1 MRPSIKPSYD
11 FTPMSLAHRAMWSCP
26 SWPWSWQ
33 SSCRHAVLLFLFQF
47 WMLPLSSHVV
57 SILPISYL
65 LYTYR
70 LAFRSSS
77 SLHFAASPHRVF
89 LLSLHILSHF
99 LFFCFVLSCL
109 FCFVLSCLVCLF
121 VLSCLVLS
129 CLVLSCLVLSCLALP
144 CLVLSCLVLSCL
156 VLSCLV
162 LSCLVLSCLVLSC
175 LVLSCL
181 VLSCLVLSCLVL
193 SCLVLSCLVL
203 FVCLFVCLLFSF
215 ILYTFPLFLHFLPL
229 LFLYSEVGLFLSCD
243 PSYTWL
249 VLSLIIRSARDTATH
264 IVNAGNKRL
273 WHYS

>member
-121 VLSCLVLS
+121 VLFCLVLS
-129 CLVLSCLVLSCLALP
+129 CLVLFVCLFCF
-144 CLVLSCLVLSCL
+144 VLSCLVLSFL
-156 VLSCLV
+156 VLSF
-162 LSCLVLSCLVLSC
+162 LVLSC

-203 FVCLFVCLLFSF
+203 FVCLFVCYFLLFF
-215 ILYTFPLFLHFLPL
+215 T
-229 LFLYSEVGLFLSCD
+229 LFLSFFTFFLYFSCIQRSD
-243 PSYTWL
+243 CFCL
-249 VLSLIIRSARDTATH
+249 VILATH
-264 IVNAGNKRL
+264 G
-273 WHYS
+273 

>member
-1 MRPSIKPSYD
+1 
-11 FTPMSLAHRAMWSCP
+11 
-26 SWPWSWQ
+26 
-33 SSCRHAVLLFLFQF
+33 
-47 WMLPLSSHVV
+47 MLPLSSHVV

-121 VLSCLVLS
+121 VCLF
-129 CLVLSCLVLSCLALP
+129 CF
-144 CLVLSCLVLSCL
+144 VLSCLVLSCL

-181 VLSCLVLSCLVL
+181 VLSCL
-193 SCLVLSCLVL
+193 
-203 FVCLFVCLLFSF
+203 FVCLFVCYFLLFF
-215 ILYTFPLFLHFLPL
+215 T
-229 LFLYSEVGLFLSCD
+229 LFLSFFTFFLYFSCIQRSD
-243 PSYTWL
+243 CFCL
-249 VLSLIIRSARDTATH
+249 VILATH
-264 IVNAGNKRL
+264 G
-273 WHYS
+273 